1 MNIEENTNLPK
12 ERKGLSLSDIAI
24 IVIILFL
31 VAKFLGL
38 TKAYLGIDPFGIE
51 GENLVWV
58 IMATGFGV
66 LYKENK
72 DMGKRMDKYIER
84 IAKLEVKV
92 DKLDQPRRHVSFG
105 GRSETT
111 R

>member
-1 MNIEENTNLPK
+1 MNNDLPK
-12 ERKGLSLSDIAI
+12 GKKGLNLSDIAI
-24 IVIILFL
+24 ILIILFL

-66 LYKENK
+66 LYKEGK
-72 DMGKRMDKYIER
+72 DIGKRMDEYIER

-92 DKLDQPRRHVSFG
+92 DKLEQG
-105 GRSETT
+105 GKDHSKPILRSGKY
-111 R
+111 

>member
-1 MNIEENTNLPK
+1 VNINLPK
-12 ERKGLSLSDIAI
+12 GKKGLSLSDIAI
-24 IVIILFL
+24 ILIILFL

-66 LYKENK
+66 LYKEGK
-72 DMGKRMDKYIER
+72 DTGKRMNDLIER

-92 DKLDQPRRHVSFG
+92 DRLERLSKP
-105 GRSETT
+105 SEPDAVG
-111 R
+111 